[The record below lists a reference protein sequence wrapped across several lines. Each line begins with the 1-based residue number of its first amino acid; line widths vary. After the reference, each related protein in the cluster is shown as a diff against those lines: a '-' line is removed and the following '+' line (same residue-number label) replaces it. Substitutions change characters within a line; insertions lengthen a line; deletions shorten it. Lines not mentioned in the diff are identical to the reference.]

1 MGLVRK
7 KEKNTYSFWFW
18 RQSSERTNGSNSS
31 QWFQHYFIFFWLS
44 SLVKKTKTETLLHFH
59 PFEKLKG
66 INFCKGC
73 LVIAV
78 QINVVSR
85 LSLKNNCSWE
95 SEKSVSAASAMSP
108 GLTQS
113 KVSWCRRRVRGRLLL
128 FNPFPLLDLQ
138 IVLSREWPTAAFSF
152 CHSIDSWS
160 QESQLSFEVGFST
173 F

>member
-7 KEKNTYSFWFW
+7 KEKNTYGFWFW
-18 RQSSERTNGSNSS
+18 RRSSERTNGSNSS
-31 QWFQHYFIFFWLS
+31 QWFQHIFFFWLS
-44 SLVKKTKTETLLHFH
+44 SLLKKTKTETLLYFH
-59 PFEKLKG
+59 PFEKLNG
-66 INFCKGC
+66 INVCKGC
-73 LVIAV
+73 LLIAV
-78 QINVVSR
+78 QTNVVYR

-95 SEKSVSAASAMSP
+95 SEKFVFAASAMSP

-113 KVSWCRRRVRGRLLL
+113 KVSWCRRRVCGRLVL

-138 IVLSREWPTAAFSF
+138 IDLSRESLTAAFSF

-160 QESQLSFEVGFST
+160 QESQLSFEVSFST